1 MKRLPIW
8 MVLTLVLVSV
18 LMLWIGYDERHEAG
32 YLPFILG
39 IGWTLFTLKSA
50 KDVFAD
56 E

>member
-8 MVLTLVLVSV
+8 MVLTLLVLSG
-18 LMLWIGYDERHEAG
+18 LLLWIGFKERHEIG
-32 YLPFILG
+32 YLPVILG
-39 IGWTLFTLKSA
+39 AIWLLFTLKSA

>member
-8 MVLTLVLVSV
+8 MVLTLAVLSA
-18 LMLWIGYDERHEAG
+18 LLLWVGVNERHEIG
-32 YLPFILG
+32 YLPLILG
-39 IGWTLFTLKSA
+39 AVWTLFTLKSA